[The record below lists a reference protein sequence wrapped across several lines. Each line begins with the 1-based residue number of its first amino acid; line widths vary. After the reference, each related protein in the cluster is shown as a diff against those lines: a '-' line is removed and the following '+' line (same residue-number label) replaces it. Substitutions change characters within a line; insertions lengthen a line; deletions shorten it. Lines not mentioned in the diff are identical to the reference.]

1 MSSFVERV
9 VDVIGADPNIPDSV
23 FREMFSAAG
32 DMYVPPYS
40 YVAVIPYTS
49 VLPIAH
55 AALG

>member
-32 DMYVPPYS
+32 DMYVPRTLLLLLFHILVS
-40 YVAVIPYTS
+40 YR
-49 VLPIAH
+49 
-55 AALG
+55 